1 MSCLLA
7 KTIVAKWEKKKKKGS
22 LPQKKNTNSML

>member
-7 KTIVAKWEKKKKKGS
+7 KTIVAKWKKKAVPS
-22 LPQKKNTNSML
+22 LPQKKNTNSIL